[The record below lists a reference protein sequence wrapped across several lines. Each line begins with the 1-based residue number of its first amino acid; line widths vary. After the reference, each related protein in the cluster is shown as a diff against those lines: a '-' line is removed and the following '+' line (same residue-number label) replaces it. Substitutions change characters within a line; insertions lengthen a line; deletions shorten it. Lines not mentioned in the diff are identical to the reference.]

1 MQAIPNEGIAAG
13 DVFEKVYYDGS
24 LFTRVNDAITWTASP
39 DQYYNPARS
48 LSEGLFGVYFNSVV
62 SLIGPADVNGTP
74 TTHYQFWSVDQA
86 YNAAQ
91 GGQVVF
97 DIFLAPGNLVVK
109 DQMNIRPNGFE
120 AGGLVEIWSY
130 SDFNTDIRIATP
142 PVEQVLTMEAGAVV
156 NPVVVG
162 ADIGFRR

>member
-13 DVFEKVYYDGS
+13 DVLEKVYYDGA
-24 LFTRVNDAITWTASP
+24 LFTRVNQDTIWTASA

-48 LSEGLFGVYFNSVV
+48 LTEGLFGVYFNAVV
-62 SLIGPADVNGTP
+62 SLIGPADVNGIP
-74 TTHYQFWSVDQA
+74 TTHYQFWSVDEA
-86 YNAAQ
+86 YNAMQ

-97 DIFLAPGNLVVK
+97 DIFLSPDNLVVK
-109 DQMNIRPNGFE
+109 DQMNIRANGIE
-120 AGGLVEIWSY
+120 AGGLVEIWTY
-130 SDFNTDIRIATP
+130 TDFNTDIRIATP
-142 PVEQVLTMEAGAVV
+142 PAEQVRGLEAGAVM